1 MIFGAIVG
9 FLSGQGICVEDAGYV
24 GGAALQ
30 STAIV
35 HDATMW
41 AAVQSA
47 MMLWQRHTNSKIADI
62 RRDLANRRMVMAESA
77 LNHAKTAW
85 AQEKAMVADTMST
98 VAATPLYSK
107 TALAADAIERSWL
120 QTDAEFD
127 RMSNKLGVGVTPE
140 DDIRTSRGMAIAL
153 TDIMA
158 NVMRGEEARAL
169 MLNDRRFSRQ
179 LAVLAVGHN
188 KLMPAIKIGQLG
200 ESSANAVRNAFTS
213 AFNMG
218 MSVWGYE
225 ENRYRAGDNPNWRD
239 RFSTA
244 SRFVPVEDR
253 SVRYEPEAPT
263 VTETQFTAEQVES
276 ETPPI

>member
-1 MIFGAIVG
+1 VIFGWL
-9 FLSGQGICVEDAGYV
+9 LSAAGLCVEDAGYV

-41 AAVQSA
+41 AATQAA

-62 RRDLANRRMVMAESA
+62 RRDLADRRMRMAEAVSS
-77 LNHAKTAW
+77 HAQIAW
-85 AQEKAMVADTMST
+85 LQERAMVNDAMST
-98 VAATPLYSK
+98 VKAVPLYTK

-127 RMSNKLGVGVTPE
+127 RMSEKLGLAVTPE
-140 DDIRTSRGMAIAL
+140 DDLRTSRGMAVAL

-158 NVMRGEEARAL
+158 NVMRAEEARAL

-179 LAVLAVGHN
+179 LSALALGHN
-188 KLMPAIKIGQLG
+188 KLTPAVKIGEMSEIG
-200 ESSANAVRNAFTS
+200 ANAVRNAFTG
-213 AFNMG
+213 AVNMG

-239 RFSTA
+239 RFSSTQ
-244 SRFVPVEDR
+244 RFVPIEER
-253 SVRYEPEAPT
+253 SVRYEPESPT
-263 VTETQFTAEQVES
+263 VAEYTPAQVES
-276 ETPPI
+276 GTPPI